1 MSIVVPETTQ
11 QRIPPLHAGDRLTRD
26 EFERRYFAM
35 PDVKKAELIEGVVY
49 MPSPVCTDEHASP
62 HFDFIG
68 WMSVYRFATPG
79 IQGGDN
85 GTLRLDLDN
94 EPQPDAFLRIL
105 PELGGQSKTV
115 KGYVEGAPELVAE
128 VSASS
133 ASYDLHT
140 KLNVYRRNGVCE
152 YIVWRVWDAAIDWF
166 VLRSGQYE
174 RLTPAKGGVHR
185 SEILPGL
192 WLDPRALLDGDLARV
207 LDVARQGTASR
218 DHAKFVKLLQSRKT
232 AGKSVGK

>member
-1 MSIVVPETTQ
+1 MSIAVSSPPAK
-11 QRIPPLHAGDRLTRD
+11 RIPPLVAGDRLTRG

-35 PDVKKAELIEGVVY
+35 PRVNKAELIEGVVY

-62 HFDFIG
+62 HFDFIT
-68 WMSVYRFATPG
+68 WMGQYRATTPG

-105 PELGGQSKTV
+105 PEFGGQSKTV
-115 KGYVEGAPELVAE
+115 NGYVEGAPELVAE
-128 VSASS
+128 VAATS

-166 VLRSGQYE
+166 VLRGGQYE
-174 RLTPAKGGVHR
+174 RLTPAKGGVLR
-185 SEILPGL
+185 SEALPGL
-192 WLDPRALLDGDLARV
+192 WLDPKALLDGDLARV
-207 LDVARQGTASR
+207 LEVAKQGTASR
-218 DHAKFVKLLQSRKT
+218 DHAKFVKLLQSRRSASK
-232 AGKSVGK
+232 

>member
-1 MSIVVPETTQ
+1 MSIAVPDPAT
-11 QRIPPLHAGDRLTRD
+11 QRIPPLQAGDRLTRD

-35 PDVKKAELIEGVVY
+35 PNVKKAELIEGVVY

-68 WMSVYRFATPG
+68 WLSVYRFATPG
-79 IQGGDN
+79 VQGGDN

-105 PELGGQSKTV
+105 PEFGGQSKTV
-115 KGYVEGAPELVAE
+115 NGYVEGAPELVAE

-174 RLTPAKGGVHR
+174 RLAPAKAGLLR

-192 WLDPRALLDGDLARV
+192 WLDPGALLGGNLARV
-207 LDVARQGTASR
+207 LEVAQQGIASR
-218 DHAKFVKLLQSRKT
+218 EHARFVKLMQSRT
-232 AGKSVGK
+232 TTGK

>member
-1 MSIVVPETTQ
+1 MSIAASSPPAK
-11 QRIPPLHAGDRLTRD
+11 RIPPLVAGDRLTRD

-35 PDVKKAELIEGVVY
+35 PHVNKAELIEGVVY

-62 HFDFIG
+62 HFDFIT
-68 WMSVYRFATPG
+68 WMGQFRAATPG
-79 IQGGDN
+79 VQGGDN

-105 PELGGQSKTV
+105 PEFGGQSKTV
-115 KGYVEGAPELVAE
+115 NGYVEGAPELVAE
-128 VSASS
+128 VAASS

-166 VLRSGQYE
+166 VLRAGQYE
-174 RLTPAKGGVHR
+174 RLAPAKGGVFR
-185 SEILPGL
+185 SEVLPGL
-192 WLDPRALLDGDLARV
+192 WLDPKALLDGNLARV
-207 LDVARQGTASR
+207 LDVARQGAASR
-218 DHAKFVKLLQSRKT
+218 DHAKFAKLLQSRRT
-232 AGKSVGK
+232 ASK